1 MQLKLAHFD
10 GGNAKTQSYYRE
22 EGLSITVDEA
32 EGQGCEPGDLTK
44 RMAIPWQS
52 DFQECTVQTPNITN
66 PTINQS
72 ADGTGIEAPPTYYV
86 YWWPPQSPMH
96 VVAGSLDPGD
106 QVLDA
111 IVSDI
116 AGQPV
121 IPAGQRVPFQR
132 GVTTIQ
138 DMIDRWNWLCFI
150 VNQGTDDYPYFVEK
164 ERDSASLGQT
174 VALQQA
180 ARIAAAKN
188 K

>member
-22 EGLSITVDEA
+22 EGLSITADEG

-86 YWWPPQSPMH
+86 
-96 VVAGSLDPGD
+96 
-106 QVLDA
+106 
-111 IVSDI
+111 
-116 AGQPV
+116 
-121 IPAGQRVPFQR
+121 
-132 GVTTIQ
+132 
-138 DMIDRWNWLCFI
+138 
-150 VNQGTDDYPYFVEK
+150 
-164 ERDSASLGQT
+164 
-174 VALQQA
+174 
-180 ARIAAAKN
+180 
-188 K
+188 

>member
-1 MQLKLAHFD
+1 
-10 GGNAKTQSYYRE
+10 
-22 EGLSITVDEA
+22 
-32 EGQGCEPGDLTK
+32 
-44 RMAIPWQS
+44 
-52 DFQECTVQTPNITN
+52 
-66 PTINQS
+66 
-72 ADGTGIEAPPTYYV
+72 
-86 YWWPPQSPMH
+86 MH

-106 QVLDA
+106 QALDA

-138 DMIDRWNWLCFI
+138 DMIDRWNWLGFI